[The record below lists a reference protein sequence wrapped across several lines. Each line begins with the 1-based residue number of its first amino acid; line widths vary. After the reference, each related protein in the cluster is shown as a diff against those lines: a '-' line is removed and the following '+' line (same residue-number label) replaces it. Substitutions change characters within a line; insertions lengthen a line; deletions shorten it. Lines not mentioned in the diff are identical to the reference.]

1 MRASTKD
8 QAVTLALFTDA
19 RNVVVMCFD
28 EVDGMP
34 VRQSPTIDQTS
45 GRGLV
50 LVEALCENFWPW
62 DLDDMGKVVSSGLPA
77 CGRSAA

>member
-1 MRASTKD
+1 MLVSSRCLEASAYA
-8 QAVTLALFTDA
+8 AVTLALFTDA

-34 VRQSPTIDQTS
+34 VRQSPTIDQTP

-50 LVEALCENFWPW
+50 LVEALSENFW
-62 DLDDMGKVVSSGLPA
+62 A
-77 CGRSAA
+77 

>member
-1 MRASTKD
+1 VKASTKV

-50 LVEALCENFWPW
+50 LVEALSENLWAW
-62 DLDDMGKVVSSGLPA
+62 DLDDMVKVVSSGLPTY
-77 CGRSAA
+77 GP

>member
-1 MRASTKD
+1 VKASTKD

-50 LVEALCENFWPW
+50 LVEALSENFW
-62 DLDDMGKVVSSGLPA
+62 A
-77 CGRSAA
+77 

>member
-1 MRASTKD
+1 VKASTKD
-8 QAVTLALFTDA
+8 HAVTLALFTDA

-50 LVEALCENFWPW
+50 LVEALSENFWAW
-62 DLDDMGKVVSSGLPA
+62 DLDDMGKVVFVRIARLWP
-77 CGRSAA
+77 

>member
-1 MRASTKD
+1 MKASTKD

-28 EVDGMP
+28 EVEGMP

-50 LVEALCENFWPW
+50 LVEALSENFWPW
-62 DLDDMGKVVSSGLPA
+62 DLDDMGKVVFVRIARLWP
-77 CGRSAA
+77 